1 MKKSISCIAA
11 SLIVVFI
18 AASLIGCASA
28 RQLVEKGD
36 VVTAIEKL
44 AKSLT
49 KKSTNQDDA
58 DLFISVYA
66 SAVDQ
71 RRDNPETVSDVV
83 SSFISS
89 KGASNLSAALDAVQA
104 SLASGGYIGDESSV
118 RSAVT
123 RAENAYIRAEDL
135 YRIQKAVKNM
145 PYEIGDP
152 YKGEVYYVEKYS
164 DDFAGR
170 YQIESRDVASF
181 IYSIAEAGYP
191 GTTVNQ
197 MRKGF
202 DLYEKAAKYNAT
214 IKNDCTD
221 RQASLAYGIGD
232 LLSKS
237 SGISDKKDAISWF
250 KKCDTKKSGYSDVK
264 SRILGCNYD
273 IGEIYLDR
281 FKTSKSR
288 TDIKEAI
295 SYFRDAK
302 EYKDAPSKMA
312 YCEVLLDEL
321 DNPQPPAEELTAVN
335 GEISY
340 SSTSPVATIPI
351 KISGADHLFTSK
363 EFKITKTSYIQK
375 VEIEPA
381 VKEFTPGVPVTYIAT
396 VSGIIGYGTVA
407 IYALDKNGE
416 TINPLDDHV
425 YTIDPT
431 KVFVPPTLKKES
443 LEYSKTDTDV
453 TARFVVR
460 DLKKKLSL
468 NDIVVKENKTG
479 SKLAEVRE
487 NGKDVKNYPVYEA
500 LFEGVT
506 ESGNI
511 SLSILGDDGTAITA
525 DDGTSSISFF
535 VELSKVYKAPDP
547 NPLVGKTFYSYSM
560 DTSIQ
565 FKASTVVYGNGSEI
579 PYEINVGKKCFR
591 IKRELSEEEKEYWNT
606 AWDWRYF
613 DIKDDVLY
621 LRRPTNPYADGGM
634 NTVPDKDGC
643 VYADEWICISYLPP
657 QIKTGVKYKSYGHES
672 SVVHTY
678 EFKPSGR
685 VLIDGVPLYYRINSE
700 EKVIIGARNKANG
713 YEEQP
718 VKGRAV
724 KFMFDYDNM
733 PPDGEMP
740 ESVMDYVWS
749 SEERGRFIEFID
761 SDTFVLYSLP
771 GENTYSPVRCWYSE
785 IVTCSK
791 TFKPGVDS
799 TMPYGLVGSHHEIMP
814 GQKHYN
820 NGVWNSIYF
829 TSPSVAVI
837 SDEKEGWVYTTY
849 TVDKKNMTVNI
860 DWPKDKRYDTYRN
873 SKITFKSDELNLYL
887 DGEYLGWN

>member
-1 MKKSISCIAA
+1 M
-11 SLIVVFI
+11 
-18 AASLIGCASA
+18 
-28 RQLVEKGD
+28 
-36 VVTAIEKL
+36 
-44 AKSLT
+44 
-49 KKSTNQDDA
+49 
-58 DLFISVYA
+58 
-66 SAVDQ
+66 
-71 RRDNPETVSDVV
+71 
-83 SSFISS
+83 
-89 KGASNLSAALDAVQA
+89 
-104 SLASGGYIGDESSV
+104 
-118 RSAVT
+118 
-123 RAENAYIRAEDL
+123 
-135 YRIQKAVKNM
+135 
-145 PYEIGDP
+145 
-152 YKGEVYYVEKYS
+152 
-164 DDFAGR
+164 
-170 YQIESRDVASF
+170 
-181 IYSIAEAGYP
+181 
-191 GTTVNQ
+191 
-197 MRKGF
+197 
-202 DLYEKAAKYNAT
+202 
-214 IKNDCTD
+214 
-221 RQASLAYGIGD
+221 
-232 LLSKS
+232 
-237 SGISDKKDAISWF
+237 
-250 KKCDTKKSGYSDVK
+250 
-264 SRILGCNYD
+264 
-273 IGEIYLDR
+273 
-281 FKTSKSR
+281 
-288 TDIKEAI
+288 
-295 SYFRDAK
+295 
-302 EYKDAPSKMA
+302 
-312 YCEVLLDEL
+312 
-321 DNPQPPAEELTAVN
+321 
-335 GEISY
+335 
-340 SSTSPVATIPI
+340 
-351 KISGADHLFTSK
+351 
-363 EFKITKTSYIQK
+363 
-375 VEIEPA
+375 
-381 VKEFTPGVPVTYIAT
+381 
-396 VSGIIGYGTVA
+396 
-407 IYALDKNGE
+407 
-416 TINPLDDHV
+416 
-425 YTIDPT
+425 
-431 KVFVPPTLKKES
+431 
-443 LEYSKTDTDV
+443 
-453 TARFVVR
+453 
-460 DLKKKLSL
+460 
-468 NDIVVKENKTG
+468 KENKTG

-591 IKRELSEEEKEYWNT
+591 IKRELSEEEEEYWNT